1 MKRLLITIIAVCVST
16 IVLAQ
21 QPETV
26 LQPVEIITETT
37 ESSYYPEISHFEYD
51 NSGALIGYTMYQEY
65 IGAPWVSNADTLM
78 FQYDNQNNMVN
89 CDYNRQRPH
98 WQFGSFW
105 KMYEYLYNDNN
116 QLEEVNSY
124 RYYQHAPYIF
134 ERFVLAYDGQDRIV
148 ADTFYEKEEF
158 WYEDMFPTQI
168 RNYTYQENKKVT
180 IRENFNLDGT
190 PKYKYRITKTDTPEG
205 TTQSVK
211 WEKYNYTS
219 NIYVNKALFNYI
231 YTDNRLASVEIDA
244 WDNENK
250 WVNDR
255 RSVYTRDA
263 NGRIILSDNQ
273 LWDGNSFANYTRAVY
288 ELNESGY
295 PTSIQFE
302 DYSAENNAWIP
313 GDALLDY
320 LFYDYV
326 DYDIPNIQY
335 FRHIDSIFP
344 QQHLKFINDHCLIGL
359 GTRFDISYVE
369 TPNPHYA
376 VDEKED
382 IKAKIYPNPT
392 NGIVNILG
400 ENIVNVEIVNIMGQ
414 TILSKKCDADETK
427 IDISGLNSSV
437 YLIKMR
443 TKDGKEFAERIIKE

>member
-26 LQPVEIITETT
+26 LQPVEIISETT

-51 NSGALIGYTMYQEY
+51 NSGALISYTMYQEY
-65 IGAPWVSNADTLM
+65 IGAPWVSNADTVM
-78 FQYDNQNNMVN
+78 FQYDNQNNMVK
-89 CDYNRQRPH
+89 CEYKRQRPH
-98 WQFGSFW
+98 AQFGSYW

-116 QLEEVNSY
+116 QLKELDSY
-124 RYYQHAPYIF
+124 RYYQHSPYIF
-134 ERFVLAYDGQDRIV
+134 ERFVLAYDGQGRIV

-180 IRENFNLDGT
+180 IRENFNLDGS
-190 PKYKYRITKTDTPEG
+190 PKHKYRITQTDTPEG
-205 TTQSVK
+205 ITQNVK
-211 WEKYNYTS
+211 WERYNYTS
-219 NIYVNKALFNYI
+219 NIYVNKTMFNYI
-231 YTDNRLASVEIDA
+231 YTDNRLVSVEIKV

-263 NGRIILSDNQ
+263 NGRIILSENQ
-273 LWDGNSFANYTRAVY
+273 LWDGNGFANYTRAVY

-302 DYSAENNAWIP
+302 DYSSEENVWIP
-313 GDALLDY
+313 GVGMFNS
-320 LFYDYV
+320 LFYDKV
-326 DYDIPNIQY
+326 NYDIPNIQ
-335 FRHIDSIFP
+335 HTIHTDSVFS
-344 QQHLKFINDHCLIGL
+344 QKHLKFINDHCLYGL
-359 GTRFDISYVE
+359 TTRFDISYAE

-376 VDEKED
+376 VDEKEY

-392 NGIVNILG
+392 NSFVNVSG

-414 TILSKKCDADETK
+414 IVLSKICDADETS
-427 IDISGLNSSV
+427 IDISSLNSGV
-437 YLIKMR
+437 YLIKLK
-443 TKDGKEFAERIIKE
+443 TKDGKEFSERIVKE